1 MKKILLLAGLIIASF
16 NAFSQS
22 ALFGIKGGVNFA
34 QLYSTFENTTGSAS
48 TGLLTTYSGGVF
60 ADVLISNKISIQ
72 PGFNFT
78 GKGGKQKN
86 GDTVIK
92 AKLFYLQF
100 PVNVVYHAEIDP
112 GEIYFGAGPY
122 LGYGLSAKVQISDG
136 SKISESHN
144 VGFGGGEDKYQSL
157 DAGLNVLLGIK
168 LDNGF
173 LLDVHY
179 DFGLT
184 NVSNISGTN
193 TTNRVFGVS
202 VGYVFNNK

>member
-1 MKKILLLAGLIIASF
+1 MKKILIFSALIIASF

-34 QLYSTFENTTGSAS
+34 QLYSTFDNTTGSAS

-60 ADVLISNKISIQ
+60 ADVMISDKISIQ
-72 PGFNFT
+72 PAFNFS
-78 GKGGKQKN
+78 GKGGKERN
-86 GDTVIK
+86 GDSVIK
-92 AKLFYLQF
+92 AKLFYLQV

-122 LGYGLSAKVQISDG
+122 IAYGLSAKVQINDG
-136 SKISESHN
+136 KSSQTQNI
-144 VGFGGGEDKYQSL
+144 GFGGGEDKYQSL
-157 DAGLNVLLGIK
+157 DAGFNALLGIK
-168 LDNGF
+168 LDNGL

>member
-1 MKKILLLAGLIIASF
+1 MKKIILFAALIIASL

-34 QLYSTFENTTGSAS
+34 QLYSTFDNTTGSAS
-48 TGLLTTYSGGVF
+48 TGSLTTYSIGVF
-60 ADVLISNKISIQ
+60 ADVMISNKVSIQ
-72 PGFNFT
+72 PGFNFS
-78 GKGGKQKN
+78 GKGGNEKT
-86 GDTVIK
+86 GDSVIK

-122 LGYGLSAKVQISDG
+122 LGYGLSAKVQVSDG
-136 SKISESHN
+136 TINQNLN
-144 VGFGGGEDKYQSL
+144 VGFGGGEGKYQSL
-157 DAGLNVLLGIK
+157 DAGFNGLVGIK
-168 LDNGF
+168 LDNGL

-179 DFGLT
+179 DLGLT
-184 NVSNISGTN
+184 NVSNISGSN
-193 TTNRVFGVS
+193 TTNRVFGIS